1 MNMSKNSTISLA
13 VTSLFAS
20 LTAIGAFIKI
30 PLPYVPFTLQ
40 VLFVFLA
47 GALLGSKRG
56 MQSQLVYVAIG
67 LAGVPVFTQG
77 GGIGYFLQP
86 TFGYLIGFIAGAFV
100 VGWITERI
108 SNPKTYQFVLAN
120 LAGLIV
126 VYLFGVTYL
135 YIALNTWMD
144 VESSWSHVIM
154 VGFLYSIAGDIFI
167 SIIAGLLTMR
177 LYKTFSTV
185 RTSNKT
191 TIQKERVL

>member
-1 MNMSKNSTISLA
+1 MSKNSTISLA
-13 VTSLFAS
+13 VASLFAS

-40 VLFVFLA
+40 VLFVFLS

-77 GGIGYFLQP
+77 GGIGYVLQP

-100 VGWITERI
+100 VGWIAERI
-108 SNPKTYQFVLAN
+108 TNPKTYQFVLAN

-167 SIIAGLLTMR
+167 AIISGLLTMR

-185 RTSNKT
+185 RTSNKIN
-191 TIQKERVL
+191 IQKERVL